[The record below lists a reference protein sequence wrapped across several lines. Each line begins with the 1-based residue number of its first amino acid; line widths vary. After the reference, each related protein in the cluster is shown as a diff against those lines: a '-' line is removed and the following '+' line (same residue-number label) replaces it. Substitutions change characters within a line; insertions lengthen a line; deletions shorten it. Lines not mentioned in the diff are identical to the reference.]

1 MSKLIALVATKVM
14 VEGVATIIQPGELL
28 PELSKHDTRE
38 LLSTNMAE
46 DPIDKAEAADDA
58 AFAAKLEQADFKKAR
73 QRVKDEFASQTQG
86 TARTSTG
93 EDALLQAEAAAQA
106 KAEQE
111 AREKAAA
118 EAKAAQEAQEK
129 AVAEAKAAQEAQEK
143 ADAEAEEKAA
153 ANAKATQPPAVKAG
167 GKK

>member
-14 VEGVATIIQPGELL
+14 VEGVATVIQPGELL
-28 PELSKHDTRE
+28 PELSKHDARE

-58 AFAAKLEQADFKKAR
+58 AFAAKVAQADFKKEQ

-86 TARTSTG
+86 TAHTSTG

-106 KAEQE
+106 KAAQE
-111 AREKAAA
+111 AQEKAAA
-118 EAKAAQEAQEK
+118 EAKAAQEAQD
-129 AVAEAKAAQEAQEK
+129 K
-143 ADAEAEEKAA
+143 ADAEAKEKAS
-153 ANAKATQPPAVKAG
+153 ANAKATQPPATKAG

>member
-14 VEGVATIIQPGELL
+14 VEGVATIIQPGEPL
-28 PELSKHDTRE
+28 PELSKHDARE

-58 AFAAKLEQADFKKAR
+58 AFAAKVAQADFNKAR
-73 QRVKDEFASQTQG
+73 QRVKDELASQTQG
-86 TARTSTG
+86 TADTSTG
-93 EDALLQAEAAAQA
+93 ADAQLQA

-111 AREKAAA
+111 A
-118 EAKAAQEAQEK
+118 Q
-129 AVAEAKAAQEAQEK
+129 
-143 ADAEAEEKAA
+143 EKAA
-153 ANAKATQPPAVKAG
+153 ANAKATQPPATKAG